1 MNMTE
6 DEVALGAAM
15 MLLRRHG
22 DLAPVRVAE
31 RIGDMA
37 IVGDREG
44 VLFWKR
50 VARKMDQILR
60 PGAVQ

>member
-6 DEVALGAAM
+6 DEVALEAAM

-22 DLAPVRVAE
+22 DRAPVRVAE
-31 RIGDMA
+31 RIGDVA
-37 IVGDREG
+37 IAGDREG

-50 VARKMDQILR
+50 VARKMNQILR

>member
-1 MNMTE
+1 MKMTE
-6 DEVALGAAM
+6 DDIALGAAM

-22 DLAPVRVAE
+22 DGAAVRVAE
-31 RIGDMA
+31 RIGELA
-37 IVGDREG
+37 LAGDQEG

-50 VARKMDQILR
+50 VALKMDQILR

>member
-1 MNMTE
+1 MKMNG

-22 DLAPVRVAE
+22 DLAPVKVAE
-31 RIGDMA
+31 RIGELA
-37 IVGDREG
+37 LAGDQEG

-50 VARKMDQILR
+50 VALRMDQIFR

>member
-1 MNMTE
+1 MKMTE
-6 DEVALGAAM
+6 DDVALGAAM

-22 DLAPVRVAE
+22 DLAPARVAQ
-31 RIGDMA
+31 RIEELALAGDQ
-37 IVGDREG
+37 EG

-50 VARKMDQILR
+50 VALKMDQILR

>member
-1 MNMTE
+1 
-6 DEVALGAAM
+6 M

-31 RIGDMA
+31 RIGEMA
-37 IVGDREG
+37 IAGDQEG
-44 VLFWKR
+44 LLFWKR
-50 VARKMDQILR
+50 VALKMDRILR

>member
-1 MNMTE
+1 
-6 DEVALGAAM
+6 M

-22 DLAPVRVAE
+22 DGAAVRVAG
-31 RIGDMA
+31 RIGELA
-37 IVGDREG
+37 LAGDREG

-50 VARKMDQILR
+50 IALKMDQILH

>member
-1 MNMTE
+1 MTG

-31 RIGDMA
+31 RIGEMA
-37 IVGDREG
+37 IAGDQEG
-44 VLFWKR
+44 LLFWKR
-50 VARKMDQILR
+50 VALKMDRILR

>member
-1 MNMTE
+1 MKMTG

-31 RIGDMA
+31 RIGEMA
-37 IVGDREG
+37 IAGDQEG
-44 VLFWKR
+44 LLFWKR
-50 VARKMDQILR
+50 VALKMDRILR

>member
-1 MNMTE
+1 MKMTE

-22 DLAPVRVAE
+22 DLAPVRAAE
-31 RIGDMA
+31 RIGELA
-37 IVGDREG
+37 LAGDQEG

-50 VARKMDQILR
+50 VAQRMDQILR

>member
-1 MNMTE
+1 MKMTE

-22 DLAPVRVAE
+22 DLAPARVAE
-31 RIGDMA
+31 RIGELAMA
-37 IVGDREG
+37 GDQEG
-44 VLFWKR
+44 LLFWKR
-50 VARKMDQILR
+50 VVLKMDRILR